1 MEWIVSISDLL
12 NSTGALMVGVAALAG
27 ILKKKTLD
35 KIVGRPRVL
44 DANRGNHDSR
54 IYWGSFSSSCSI
66 PARCPSAAM
75 AKDGAVIS
83 PERARRVGYDR
94 DYRIFL
100 AMHEH
105 RRALDA
111 IA

>member
-1 MEWIVSISDLL
+1 MAAATAAGLYPDLA
-12 NSTGALMVGVAALAG
+12 SAA
-27 ILKKKTLD
+27 
-35 KIVGRPRVL
+35 
-44 DANRGNHDSR
+44 
-54 IYWGSFSSSCSI
+54 
-66 PARCPSAAM
+66 AAM
-75 AKDGAVIS
+75 A
-83 PERARRVGYDR
+83 RAGEVRAPNPARAAAYAR